1 MTGLG
6 SWPLESLASA
16 SKSNARERPFT
27 ERTLDDKVAETVA
40 VLQLM
45 RGVVFWLVHG

>member
-16 SKSNARERPFT
+16 SKSPFT
-27 ERTLDDKVAETVA
+27 ERTLDDKVAEAVA
-40 VLQLM
+40 VLQL
-45 RGVVFWLVHG
+45 RSGVVFWLVHG